1 MLSHTESRRGAG
13 RCRRRSVPLPPRCAH
28 ARGSRR
34 SLGAVLA
41 IGAALWTA
49 STTASAAVPIQASQY
64 FDLSHWKLTVPVNDS
79 GGVGGVAAELQSA
92 QLTGYSSPWF
102 RLGQGGRTLAFWAPV
117 NGATT
122 SGSDY
127 PRSELREVLDPG
139 NDNVNWTLDDRSV
152 LQAKCMVQQVPE
164 SSGKVVVGQ
173 IHGFQVNPLVKLV
186 YRYSDQSRTGSVY
199 ALIDPT
205 PHSKGGNVSLPL
217 ASDIGL
223 DQAFS
228 YEIDAGSGGLK
239 MRVNSNPWV
248 SYDVDPSW
256 DDVDLYFKAG
266 VYVQASGASKTD
278 GGKVAFYRLVATH
291 PNHGLAVTTSSL
303 DDATADHGYSQALSH
318 RGGSGDVRWSVVNGV
333 LPDGLHLSADGTLS
347 GKPDADAAGDTY
359 YFTLLA
365 TDAAGDTAAKNYA
378 LAVKS

>member
-1 MLSHTESRRGAG
+1 M
-13 RCRRRSVPLPPRCAH
+13 
-28 ARGSRR
+28 
-34 SLGAVLA
+34 
-41 IGAALWTA
+41 
-49 STTASAAVPIQASQY
+49 QASQY

-79 GGVGGVAAELQSA
+79 GGIGGVAAELPSA
-92 QLTGYSSPWF
+92 RLVDYSSPWF
-102 RLGQGGRTLAFWAPV
+102 QLGQGGKALVFWAPV

-139 NDNVNWTLDDRSV
+139 NDNVNWTLHDKSV
-152 LQAKCMVQQVPE
+152 LQAKCAVQQVPDRT
-164 SSGKVVVGQ
+164 GKVVVGQ
-173 IHGFQVNPLVKLV
+173 IHGFQVDPLVKLV
-186 YRYSDQSRTGSVY
+186 YRYSDTSRTGSVY

-205 PHSKGGNVSLPL
+205 PHSKGDNVTLPL
-217 ASDIGL
+217 ASGIGL
-223 DQAFS
+223 NQAFS
-228 YEIDAGSGGLK
+228 YEIDAGPSGLK

-248 SYDVDPSW
+248 AYDVDPSW

-266 VYVQASGASKTD
+266 VYVQASGASRTD

-291 PNHGLAVTTSSL
+291 PNHGLAVATTSL
-303 DDATADHGYSQALSH
+303 DDAAAGHGYRQTLSH
-318 RGGSGDVRWSVVNGV
+318 DGGSGEVRWSVASGV
-333 LPDGLHLSADGTLS
+333 LPDGLDLSADGTLS
-347 GKPDADAAGDTY
+347 GKPDADAAGATY